1 MPPQVTLLKRK
12 VRKAVGLSMEH
23 RIEKKEEEQSGE
35 HDKNDEVVRENWG
48 GSVEW
53 WMRLNH
59 STGWELMDFQVRAQ
73 W

>member
-35 HDKNDEVVRENWG
+35 HDKNDEVVREN
-48 GSVEW
+48 
-53 WMRLNH
+53 
-59 STGWELMDFQVRAQ
+59 
-73 W
+73 